1 MRFRLPTITDVK
13 DHIITA
19 LLLILAVA
27 FMIGRYQ
34 GGMDNLRKVS
44 ITLFSYLE
52 EPLSNVRVYRQA
64 LKTNTQLR
72 KQNVL
77 LLDEL
82 SRLRA
87 AEQRNRE
94 LREMLQFSSK
104 SDLSLYPVQIVGKIV
119 REEINPA
126 TNSLTVD
133 AGTKDGVTKG
143 MPMVS
148 ADGLV
153 GKVIL
158 TAPDYSQIMPFF
170 NTLFRVSAKLQ
181 NSNTYGIISW
191 DGKTIQEL
199 QLNYIPQTIDID
211 TGEVVVTSG
220 YSNQYPPDIPIG
232 KVIRTEPQ
240 EGKET
245 QKVLLEPFIN
255 LYEIA
260 EGFIVKFEPDS
271 SIKKLNQQYE
281 ELLE

>member
-1 MRFRLPTITDVK
+1 MRFRLPRITDVK

-19 LLLILAVA
+19 LLLIVAVA

-34 GGMDNLRKVS
+34 GGLNNLRKVS
-44 ITLFSYLE
+44 ITVFSYLE

-87 AEQRNRE
+87 AGQRNQE
-94 LREMLQFSSK
+94 LREMLQFSNNSE
-104 SDLSLYPVQIVGKIV
+104 LNLYPVQIVGKELNQV
-119 REEINPA
+119 

-133 AGTKDGVTKG
+133 AGTNQDIQKG

-148 ADGLV
+148 ANGLV
-153 GKVIL
+153 GKVIV
-158 TAPDYSQIMPFF
+158 TAPGYAQIMPFF

-181 NSNTYGIISW
+181 TSNAYGIVSW
-191 DGKTIQEL
+191 NGKTIKEL
-199 QLNYIPQTIDID
+199 QLDHVPQTTEVD

-220 YSNQYPPDIPIG
+220 LSNQYPPDIPIG
-232 KVIRTEPQ
+232 KVIRTEPRQ
-240 EGKET
+240 GKET
-245 QKVLLEPFIN
+245 QKVILKPFVN
-255 LYEIA
+255 LYELA
-260 EGFIVKFEPDS
+260 EGFVVKFEPDT
-271 SIKKLNQQYE
+271 SIRNLNQKYE
-281 ELLE
+281 ELLK

>member
-1 MRFRLPTITDVK
+1 MRFRLPRITDVK

-19 LLLILAVA
+19 LLLVVAVA

-87 AEQRNRE
+87 AGQRNRE

-104 SDLSLYPVQIVGKIV
+104 SDLSLYPVQIVGKELNQV
-119 REEINPA
+119 

-133 AGTKDGVTKG
+133 AGTNEGITMG

-158 TAPDYSQIMPFF
+158 TAPDYAQIMPFF

-181 NSNTYGIISW
+181 ESNAYGIISW
-191 DGKTIQEL
+191 DGETIQTL
-199 QLNYIPQTIDID
+199 QLSYVPQTIDVD

-220 YSNQYPPDIPIG
+220 YSNQFPSDIPIG
-232 KVIRTEPQ
+232 KVIRTESLQ
-240 EGKET
+240 GKET
-245 QKVLLEPFIN
+245 QKIIVKPFVN

-260 EGFIVKFEPDS
+260 EGFIVKYKPDS
-271 SIKKLNQQYE
+271 SIKNLNQQYE
-281 ELLE
+281 ELLK